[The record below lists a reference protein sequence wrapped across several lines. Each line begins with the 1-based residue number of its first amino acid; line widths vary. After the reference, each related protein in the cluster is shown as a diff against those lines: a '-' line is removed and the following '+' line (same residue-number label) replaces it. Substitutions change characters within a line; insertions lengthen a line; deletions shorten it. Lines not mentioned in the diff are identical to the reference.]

1 MSAENKPNCILGNG
15 FCPPYCELSETAKR
29 LTKEQQ
35 EGSSFIE
42 SVALYQT
49 PEIAGMCAREKELS
63 GKKIQ
68 RTSNQTA

>member
-15 FCPPYCELSETAKR
+15 YCPPYCELIQTAQR

-35 EGSSFIE
+35 EGSNFME
-42 SVALYQT
+42 SVAPYQI
-49 PEIAGMCAREKELS
+49 PEIAGMCAREEELS